1 MFECLTAEVVVIS
14 VEDVLKSCP
23 LCRQVK
29 SSDAAKQR
37 SVG

>member
-1 MFECLTAEVVVIS
+1 MFEYLTTEVVVIG

-23 LCRQVK
+23 LCRKVK
-29 SSDAAKQR
+29 SSDTAEQR